1 MTDTGT
7 DTPIGMTQKATDK
20 TPARTAP
27 PVTENA
33 SIRAKAG
40 YRPEV
45 KGLRALAVLMVV
57 TYHVWLGRVSGG
69 VDIFLLISAFLMTL
83 SFTRKV
89 ESGKPLRLLRH
100 WLHLLKRLLPAVVV
114 VVLGVLVGVWAVLPQ
129 SRWPDVLDQA
139 WAALLYRQNW
149 LLADSAVDYY
159 AQDHAGAS
167 PLQHFWSLSIQGQV
181 FVLWPLVFAG
191 AAVLCKL
198 LRRWGTVNG
207 RIGRAVNHGLLG
219 YRAIVA
225 VAFGAIFLA
234 SLAYSIEQTGSN
246 QAYAYFDTR
255 TRLWEFAL
263 GSLLA
268 LALPYLKP
276 GKMLRLALGWAG
288 LAAMLSCGLLLT
300 VDRSFPGFIALWPTL
315 AAAAIIAAGQSGSR
329 FGVDRFLT
337 WKPLVSLGDNSYAL
351 YLWHWPL
358 LVLALAGTGTA
369 SPNLVQGL
377 GIVAAS
383 IALAVLTTRFVEKPL
398 RDWHWP
404 ERRAWRTAVVIVACG
419 ALLAGPVSVWQ
430 SKLMAEEAA
439 AAAQPKELTP
449 GAAALAPENAGKPTP
464 DAKIIPA
471 PAAMKN
477 EWADIDGLCTG
488 ANVPSDPLLQGCL
501 QNSRPDAVTKRIVV
515 LGDSHA
521 QQYMAALGPIAK
533 SHGWEVV
540 TLLKG
545 SCRFGGESPARDDA
559 CNAFNKASAQY
570 VLDHR
575 PDAVFTVAS
584 LTHKDA
590 PFETEVPGYLEGIKP
605 FTDAGIE
612 VVGIRDNPRFNVNM
626 PECVQKNGPDDPQCN
641 APLQE
646 SLAASSPLD
655 AYRGQVPGLH
665 LMDMSDFICAGGSC
679 PAVVGNVYVYKD
691 DNHLTKTY
699 VQTMIPM
706 FEQRL
711 LAATGWNNR
720 M

>member
-1 MTDTGT
+1 VSNKRTVA
-7 DTPIGMTQKATDK
+7 TPRAADAGA
-20 TPARTAP
+20 PASRK
-27 PVTENA
+27 
-33 SIRAKAG
+33 SS

-45 KGLRALAVLMVV
+45 QGLRALAVLMVV

-89 ESGKPLRLLRH
+89 ESGKPLRLLSH

-114 VVLGVLVGVWAVLPQ
+114 VILAVLAGIWAVLPQ

-139 WAALLYRQNW
+139 WASLLYRQNW
-149 LLADSAVDYY
+149 HLAESAVDYY

-181 FVLWPLVFAG
+181 FLLWPLVFAG
-191 AAVLCKL
+191 AALLRNVLARL
-198 LRRWGTVNG
+198 LRRWGTGKDGTLPVMD
-207 RIGRAVNHGLLG
+207 HGLLS
-219 YRAIVA
+219 YRAILA
-225 VAFGAIFLA
+225 AAFGAIFLA
-234 SLAYSIEQTGSN
+234 SLVYSIEQTGSN

-255 TRLWEFAL
+255 ARLWEFAL

-268 LALPYLKP
+268 LVLPYLKP
-276 GKMLRLALGWAG
+276 GKMLRVALGWAG

-300 VDRSFPGFIALWPTL
+300 VDRAFPGFIALWPTL
-315 AAAAIIAAGQSGSR
+315 AAAAIIVAGQSGSR
-329 FGVDRFLT
+329 FGVDRFLR

-358 LVLALAGTGTA
+358 LVLALAGKGIT
-369 SPNLVQGL
+369 SPSLSQGL

-383 IALAVLTTRFVEKPL
+383 IVLAVLTTRFVEKPL
-398 RDWHWP
+398 RGWHWP
-404 ERRAWRTAVVIVACG
+404 ERRAWRTAVVIMACG

-477 EWADIDGLCTG
+477 EWADIDGLCTDG
-488 ANVPSDPLLQGCL
+488 NVPADPLLQGCL

-545 SCRFGGESPARDDA
+545 GCRFGGESPARDDE

-570 VLDHR
+570 VLAHR

-605 FTDAGIE
+605 FTDAGVE

-626 PECVQKNGPDDPQCN
+626 PECVQKNGPDAPQCN
-641 APLQE
+641 APLEE

-655 AYRGQVPGLH
+655 AYAGKVPGLH

-711 LAATGWNNR
+711 LAATGWK
-720 M
+720 

>member
-1 MTDTGT
+1 VSNER
-7 DTPIGMTQKATDK
+7 ATASPQTADAGS
-20 TPARTAP
+20 PANRK
-27 PVTENA
+27 
-33 SIRAKAG
+33 SS

-45 KGLRALAVLMVV
+45 QGLRALAVLMVV

-69 VDIFLLISAFLMTL
+69 VDIFLLVSAFLMTL
-83 SFTRKV
+83 SFVRKV
-89 ESGKPLRLLRH
+89 ESGRPLRLVSH

-114 VVLGVLVGVWAVLPQ
+114 VILGVLAGTWAILPQ

-139 WAALLYRQNW
+139 WASLLYRQNW

-159 AQDHAGAS
+159 AQDHSGAS

-181 FVLWPLVFAG
+181 FLLWPLVFAG
-191 AAVLCKL
+191 AAL
-198 LRRWGTVNG
+198 LRS
-207 RIGRAVNHGLLG
+207 LLCRVLN
-219 YRAIVA
+219 YRLLLA
-225 VAFGAIFLA
+225 VAFGTIFVA
-234 SLAYSIEQTGSN
+234 SLAYSIDQTATN

-255 TRLWEFAL
+255 ARLWEFAL

-276 GKMLRLALGWAG
+276 GKVLRVALGWAG
-288 LAAMLSCGLLLT
+288 LAAMVSCGLLLT
-300 VDRSFPGFIALWPTL
+300 VDRSFPGFVALWPTL
-315 AAAAIIAAGQSGSR
+315 AAAAIIVAGQSGSR
-329 FGVDRFLT
+329 LGLDRLLS

-358 LVLALAGTGTA
+358 LVLALAGMGITA
-369 SPNLVQGL
+369 PNLAQGL
-377 GIVAAS
+377 MIVAAS
-383 IALAVLTTRFVEKPL
+383 VVLAVLTTRFVEKPL
-398 RDWHWP
+398 REWHWP
-404 ERRAWRTAVVIVACG
+404 DRRAWRTAVVITACG

-430 SKLMAEEAA
+430 SQLLADAA
-439 AAAQPKELTP
+439 AAASQPKELTP
-449 GAAALAPENAGKPTP
+449 GAAALAPENAGKPTQ
-464 DAKIIPA
+464 DAKIIPV

-477 EWADIDGLCTG
+477 EWVDIDGLCTG
-488 ANVPSDPLLQGCL
+488 GNVPSDPMLGGCL
-501 QNSRPDAVTKRIVV
+501 QNSPPDTITKRIVV

-545 SCRFGGESPARDDA
+545 NCRFGGEAPDRDA
-559 CNAFNKASAQY
+559 ECNAFNKASAGY
-570 VLDHR
+570 VLEHR

-590 PFETEVPGYLEGIKP
+590 PFETGVPGYLEGVKP

-612 VVGIRDNPRFNVNM
+612 VVGIRDNPRFAINM
-626 PECVQKNGPDDPQCN
+626 PECVQRHGPGAPDCN
-641 APLQE
+641 VPLQE

-655 AYRGQVPGLH
+655 AYPGKAAGLH
-665 LMDMSDFICAGGSC
+665 LMDLSDFICAGGSC

-711 LAATGWNNR
+711 LAATGWN
-720 M
+720 

>member
-1 MTDTGT
+1 MSNERITARPQHAAAGS
-7 DTPIGMTQKATDK
+7 
-20 TPARTAP
+20 PASRK
-27 PVTENA
+27 
-33 SIRAKAG
+33 SD

-45 KGLRALAVLMVV
+45 QGLRALAVLMVV

-83 SFTRKV
+83 SFARKV
-89 ESGKPLRLLRH
+89 ESGKPLRLLNH

-114 VVLGVLVGVWAVLPQ
+114 VVLGVLIGTWAILPA
-129 SRWPDVLDQA
+129 SRWSDILDQA
-139 WAALLYRQNW
+139 WASLLYRQNW
-149 LLADSAVDYY
+149 LLADTAVDYY
-159 AQDHAGAS
+159 AQDHSGAS

-191 AAVLCKL
+191 AAL
-198 LRRWGTVNG
+198 LRR
-207 RIGRAVNHGLLG
+207 ALLRWTRLDERQLN
-219 YRAIVA
+219 YRVFLA
-225 VAFGAIFLA
+225 VAFGAIFA
-234 SLAYSIEQTGSN
+234 VSLAYSVQQTASN

-255 TRLWEFAL
+255 ARLWEFAL

-276 GKMLRLALGWAG
+276 GKIVRLVLGWAG

-315 AAAAIIAAGQSGSR
+315 AAAAIIVAGRSSSR
-329 FGVDRFLT
+329 FGVDRLLT
-337 WKPLVSLGDNSYAL
+337 LRPLVALGDNSYAL

-358 LVLALAGTGTA
+358 LVLALAGMGITA
-369 SPNLVQGL
+369 PDLWQGL
-377 GIVAAS
+377 AIVAAS
-383 IALAVLTTRFVEKPL
+383 LVLAVLTTRFVEKPL
-398 RDWHWP
+398 REWHWP
-404 ERRAWRTAVVIVACG
+404 QRRAWRTAVVIAACG
-419 ALLAGPVSVWQ
+419 ALLAGPVTLWQ
-430 SKLMAEEAA
+430 SHIVADEAA

-449 GAAALAPENAGKPTP
+449 GAAVLAPENAGKPTP
-464 DAKIIPA
+464 EAKIIPA

-488 ANVPSDPLLQGCL
+488 GNVPTDPLLQGCL
-501 QNSRPDAVTKRIVV
+501 QNSRPDKVTKRIVV

-533 SHGWEVV
+533 NHGWEVV

-545 SCRFGGESPARDDA
+545 NCRFGGDSPERDAD
-559 CNAFNKASAQY
+559 CNAFNKASSNY
-570 VLDHR
+570 VLEHK

-590 PFETEVPGYLEGIKP
+590 PFETEVPQYLEGIKP
-605 FTDAGIE
+605 LTDAGID
-612 VVGIRDNPRFNVNM
+612 VIGIRDNPRFTVNM
-626 PECVQKNGPDDPQCN
+626 PECVQKKGADAADCN
-641 APLQE
+641 VPLEE

-655 AYRGQVPGLH
+655 DYRGKVARLH
-665 LMDMSDFICAGGSC
+665 LMDMSDFICANGTC

-699 VQTMIPM
+699 VQSMIPM
-706 FEQRL
+706 FEKRL
-711 LAATGWNNR
+711 LAATGWK
-720 M
+720 

>member
-1 MTDTGT
+1 
-7 DTPIGMTQKATDK
+7 
-20 TPARTAP
+20 
-27 PVTENA
+27 
-33 SIRAKAG
+33 
-40 YRPEV
+40 
-45 KGLRALAVLMVV
+45 MVV

-89 ESGKPLRLLRH
+89 ESGAPLKLLSH

-114 VVLGVLVGVWAVLPQ
+114 VILGVLAGTWAILPQ

-139 WAALLYRQNW
+139 WASLMYRQNW
-149 LLADSAVDYY
+149 LLADTAVDYY
-159 AQDHAGAS
+159 AQDHSGAS

-191 AAVLCKL
+191 TALLGRA
-198 LRRWGTVNG
+198 LRRWAGKDH
-207 RIGRAVNHGLLG
+207 ALLG
-219 YRAIVA
+219 YRSLLTA
-225 VAFGAIFLA
+225 AFGAIFA
-234 SLAYSIEQTGSN
+234 VSLAYSIVQTATN
-246 QAYAYFDTR
+246 QAHAYFDTGA
-255 TRLWEFAL
+255 RLWEFAL

-276 GKMLRLALGWAG
+276 GRILRVVLGWAG

-315 AAAAIIAAGQSGSR
+315 AAAAIITAGQSGSR

-337 WKPLVSLGDNSYAL
+337 WKPLVALGDNSYAL

-358 LVLALAGTGTA
+358 LVLALAGAGIA
-369 SPNLVQGL
+369 APNLVQGL
-377 GIVAAS
+377 CIVAVS
-383 IALAVLTTRFVEKPL
+383 IVLAVLTTRFVEKPL
-398 RDWHWP
+398 REWHWP
-404 ERRAWRTAVVIVACG
+404 KRRAWRTAVVIAACG
-419 ALLAGPVSVWQ
+419 ALLAGPVAVWQ
-430 SKLMAEEAA
+430 SRLVADEAA
-439 AAAQPKELTP
+439 AASQPKELTP

-464 DAKIIPA
+464 EAKIIPA

-477 EWADIDGLCTG
+477 EWADIDGLCTDD
-488 ANVPSDPLLQGCL
+488 NVPSDPLLQGCL
-501 QNSRPDAVTKRIVV
+501 QNNKPEKVTKRIVV

-545 SCRFGGESPARDDA
+545 NCRFGGESPERDAD

-584 LTHKDA
+584 LTHKEA
-590 PFETEVPGYLEGIKP
+590 PFETEVPQYLEGIKP
-605 FTDAGIE
+605 FTDAGMD
-612 VVGIRDNPRFNVNM
+612 VVGIRDNPRFTINM
-626 PECVQKNGPDDPQCN
+626 PECVQKNGEDAAECN
-641 APLQE
+641 VPEQE
-646 SLAASSPLD
+646 SLAGSSPLD
-655 AYRGQVPGLH
+655 AYRGKVPGLH
-665 LMDMSDFICAGGSC
+665 LMDMSDFICANGIC

-711 LAATGWNNR
+711 LAATGWK
-720 M
+720 